1 MTMITVWR
9 HYLRPEPQRQFMIR
23 LYQEQHVR
31 YVTTTYHAPAYDF
44 FSGNALILQHA
55 KWLLH

>member
-9 HYLRPEPQRQFMIR
+9 HYLRPEAQRQFMNR

-31 YVTTTYHAPAYDF
+31 YVTTTYRAPAYGFLSD
-44 FSGNALILQHA
+44 NALIVQHA
-55 KWLLH
+55 EWLLH